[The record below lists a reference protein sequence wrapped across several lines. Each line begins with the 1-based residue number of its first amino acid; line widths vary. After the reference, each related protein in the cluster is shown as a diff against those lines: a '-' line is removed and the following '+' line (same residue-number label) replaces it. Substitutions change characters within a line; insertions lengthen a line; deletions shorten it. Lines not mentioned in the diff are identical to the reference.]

1 MFVYISFFVL
11 ILIIAILLQ
20 FFIID
25 SNQSE
30 KLISESVGSLGSTH
44 IHFDFKMYIDDEL
57 FDLTDNIYIMTNSY
71 AHILDDPPPKRGNI
85 IHTHATNLDLQY
97 FFDTLDI
104 QITSECII
112 TEEKQYCNTDEK
124 KLKTYV
130 KSEGETW
137 ILLSSPIGYVIQ
149 DLDKILISYGSTS
162 QSNIELQ
169 KNKIQLYSKQVFIT
183 DEVKDVVPE
192 FLMLLH
198 GVIDSPD
205 IPLNVSRSYLQSD
218 GNVKK
223 INTYINLIL
232 YRVFCI

>member
-1 MFVYISFFVL
+1 MKYKCRDCNKLFSSNKLLLKHKSRNHLNIKKKNKNMFVYISFFVL

-57 FDLTDNIYIMTNSY
+57 FDLTDNKYIMTNSY
-71 AHILDDPPPKRGNI
+71 AHIHDDPPPKRGNI
-85 IHTHATNLDLQY
+85 IHTHATDLDLQY

-149 DLDKILISYGSTS
+149 DLDKILISYGGKS

-169 KNKIQLYSKQVFIT
+169 KTSVTNFSCIESKT
-183 DEVKDVVPE
+183 ECK
-192 FLMLLH
+192 
-198 GVIDSPD
+198 
-205 IPLNVSRSYLQSD
+205 
-218 GNVKK
+218 
-223 INTYINLIL
+223 NT
-232 YRVFCI
+232 

>member
-1 MFVYISFFVL
+1 MKYKCRDCNKLFSSNKLLLKHKSRNHLNIKKKNKNIFVYLSFLVL
-11 ILIIAILLQ
+11 ILIIAILFQ

-57 FDLTDNIYIMTNSY
+57 FDLTDNKYIMTNSY
-71 AHILDDPPPKRGNI
+71 AHLHDDPPPKRGNI
-85 IHTHATNLDLQY
+85 IHTHATNIDLQY

-112 TEEKQYCNTDEK
+112 TEEKHYCNTDEK

-169 KNKIQLYSKQVFIT
+169 KNSVTNFSCIESKT
-183 DEVKDVVPE
+183 ECKD
-192 FLMLLH
+192 
-198 GVIDSPD
+198 
-205 IPLNVSRSYLQSD
+205 
-218 GNVKK
+218 
-223 INTYINLIL
+223 T
-232 YRVFCI
+232 